1 MAVAE
6 IKAVQAKGVI
16 AMAKHF
22 VANEQETNRMGCR
35 PRWTS
40 ALHEST

>member
-6 IKAVQAKGVI
+6 IKAVQANGVI

-22 VANEQETNRMGCR
+22 RGQRAGNESHDNPGDR
-35 PRWTS
+35 
-40 ALHEST
+40 